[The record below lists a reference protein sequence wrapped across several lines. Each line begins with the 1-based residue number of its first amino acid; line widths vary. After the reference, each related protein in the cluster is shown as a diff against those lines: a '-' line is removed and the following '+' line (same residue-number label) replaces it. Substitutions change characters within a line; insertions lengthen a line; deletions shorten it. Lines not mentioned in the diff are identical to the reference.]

1 MCKAQ
6 GPGSITYLWRRS
18 STKNSYPLNPV
29 KESRSV
35 TIDEGTL
42 EFVELRLQ
50 HWGYYTCLVKCN
62 DKYVDSQTVKV
73 TAVPQTRKE
82 RGQCLFGIQG
92 TSIRYM
98 YSYTGILSIQA
109 QLV

>member
-1 MCKAQ
+1 MCEAQ

-18 STKNSYPLNPV
+18 STNSYPLNPV
-29 KESRSV
+29 KEGRSYSV

-42 EFVELRLQ
+42 EFVERRLQ

-73 TAVPQTRKE
+73 TAVPPTRKE
-82 RGQCLFGIQG
+82 RGQYLFGIQG

-98 YSYTGILSIQA
+98 YSYTGILSI
-109 QLV
+109 